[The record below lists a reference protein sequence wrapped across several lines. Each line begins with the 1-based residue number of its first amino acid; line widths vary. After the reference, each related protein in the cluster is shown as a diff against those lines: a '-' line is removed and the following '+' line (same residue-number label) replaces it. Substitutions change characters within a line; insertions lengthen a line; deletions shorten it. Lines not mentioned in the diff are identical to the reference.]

1 MERKNRKSINDD
13 LTKYCILADKDSFI
27 EVTQWTNEEGVD
39 ILIDN
44 GKRSINVS
52 LTYGELKAINFLTKC
67 LDYYDNI

>member
-52 LTYGELKAINFLTKC
+52 LTYGELEAINFLTKG